1 MKTSFKI
8 TETFPATAKQLYEG
22 WLDSQMHGEFTG
34 GQAAKIDPREGG
46 KFSVWDGYIFGKTVA
61 LEPFHRIVQSWRTTE
76 FPTGA
81 PDSDLEILF
90 DDLKGKAMLTL
101 VHTHLPPEQ
110 VEEYRQ
116 GWNDYYFKP
125 MKNFFKSKEK

>member
-8 TETFPATAKQLYEG
+8 TRTFPATAKQLYEG
-22 WLDSQMHGEFTG
+22 WLDGQMHAAFTG
-34 GQAAKIDPREGG
+34 GQAAKIDPHEGG
-46 KFSVWDGYIFGKTVA
+46 KFSAWDGYIFGKTLT

-90 DDLKGKAMLTL
+90 DDLKGKTMLTL
-101 VHTHLPPEQ
+101 VHTHLPPDQ

-116 GWNDYYFKP
+116 GWEDFYFKP
-125 MKNFFKSKEK
+125 MNNFFKSKEK